1 MREGPGG
8 ELLGRR
14 LALWLLVGGALLGSS
29 AGLAGAQE
37 VSQAQYASQG
47 AEVPAGEVPAGRIP
61 SLEGRVAEQDAAL
74 EARIEDISEVG
85 EDLGETQARVDGAE
99 ARAGELRKQ
108 TGELERKI
116 AAQKESYRQ
125 SKTRYEE
132 RARAAYQGRDLEGL
146 GALIDGWLGSGRGV
160 TGGQVTGVA
169 RVLVDGRQ
177 DLEAYEE
184 SRAMLEDMA
193 RQISQKEKDY
203 EAAIEE
209 QQSSAEELR
218 SREATLDES
227 IAGLR
232 SDRDRTADRIQDLE
246 AAERARIQRSRAATG
261 SGTAGKGYQLG
272 VARGEIFARPVAPMP
287 KREYVKL
294 YKESAEKYGFGKDWY
309 VLAAVGQVESN
320 HGQNMG
326 PSSAGAMGPMQFL
339 PSTWATSGVDGNGDG
354 AANIM
359 DPEDAVPAA
368 AGYLKEGGAPR
379 DWYAAL
385 YSYNHAEWYVKKV
398 FAVAEAYRLLAKDE
412 RVEPYI

>member
-1 MREGPGG
+1 M
-8 ELLGRR
+8 
-14 LALWLLVGGALLGSS
+14 WLLAGGALLVSSVGS
-29 AGLAGAQE
+29 AGAQG
-37 VSQAQYASQG
+37 VSQEQYAGEG
-47 AEVPAGEVPAGRIP
+47 AEAAAARIP
-61 SLEGRVAEQDAAL
+61 SLEGRLARQDAAL
-74 EARIEDISEVG
+74 EDRISDISEVG
-85 EDLGETQARVDGAE
+85 EDLQETQARVDGAE
-99 ARAGELRKQ
+99 ARAGELREQ
-108 TGELERKI
+108 TRELEQKI

-125 SKTRYEE
+125 SKARYEE
-132 RARAAYQGRDLEGL
+132 QARAAYQGRNLEGL
-146 GALIDGWLGSGRGV
+146 GALVDGWLGSGRGAAA
-160 TGGQVTGVA
+160 GGQLAGVA

-177 DLEAYEE
+177 DLAAYEE
-184 SRAMLEDMA
+184 SRAMLRDMV
-193 RQISQKEKDY
+193 RQISQKERDY

-209 QQSSAEELR
+209 QRASAEELR
-218 SREATLDES
+218 SQEAALDAS
-227 IAGLR
+227 IEGLR
-232 SDRDRTADRIQDLE
+232 SQRDRTTDRLQELE

-261 SGTAGKGYQLG
+261 GGTAGKGYQLG
-272 VARGEIFARPVAPMP
+272 VARDGIVARPVAPMP
-287 KREYVKL
+287 KREYMEL
-294 YKESAEKYGFGKDWY
+294 YKKSAQKYGFGRDWY

-385 YSYNHAEWYVKKV
+385 YSYNHADWYVKKV
-398 FAVAEAYRLLAKDE
+398 FAVAEAYRRLAKDE

>member
-1 MREGPGG
+1 MREGSGG

-14 LALWLLVGGALLGSS
+14 LALWLLAGGALLVSS
-29 AGLAGAQE
+29 TGLAGAQE
-37 VSQAQYASQG
+37 VSQAQYADQG
-47 AEVPAGEVPAGRIP
+47 AEVPADRIP

-74 EARIEDISEVG
+74 ETRIEDISEVG
-85 EDLGETQARVDGAE
+85 EDLRETQARVDGAE
-99 ARAGELRKQ
+99 ARAGELREQ
-108 TGELERKI
+108 TRELEQKI

-125 SKTRYEE
+125 SKARYEE
-132 RARAAYQGRDLEGL
+132 RARAAYQGRNLEGL
-146 GALIDGWLGSGRGV
+146 GALIDGWLGSGQGV

-184 SRAMLEDMA
+184 SRAMLEDMV

-209 QQSSAEELR
+209 QQASAEELR
-218 SREATLDES
+218 SREAALDES

-232 SDRDRTADRIQDLE
+232 SDRDRTAGRLQELE

-261 SGTAGKGYQLG
+261 GGTAGKGYQLG
-272 VARGEIFARPVAPMP
+272 VARDEIFARPVSPMP

-294 YKESAEKYGFGKDWY
+294 YKESAEKYGFGRDWY

-320 HGQNMG
+320 HGENMG

-339 PSTWATSGVDGNGDG
+339 PSTWAASGVDGDGDG

-385 YSYNHAEWYVKKV
+385 YSYNHADWYVKKV

>member
-1 MREGPGG
+1 M
-8 ELLGRR
+8 GRR
-14 LALWLLVGGALLGSS
+14 LALWILVGGALLVSS
-29 AGLAGAQE
+29 AGLAGAQGA
-37 VSQAQYASQG
+37 SQTQYAGEG
-47 AEVPAGEVPAGRIP
+47 AEVSAGRIP
-61 SLEGRVAEQDAAL
+61 SLEGRVAEQEAAL

-85 EDLGETQARVDGAE
+85 RDLRETQARVDGSA

-108 TGELERKI
+108 TRELERKM
-116 AAQKESYRQ
+116 AAQRESYEASRD
-125 SKTRYEE
+125 RYED
-132 RARAAYQGRDLEGL
+132 RARAAYQGRNLEGL

-160 TGGQVTGVA
+160 SGGEIRGLA
-169 RVLVDGRQ
+169 RVLVDGRH

-184 SRAMLEDMA
+184 SRAMLRDMV

-209 QQSSAEELR
+209 QRASAEELR
-218 SREATLDES
+218 SREAALDES
-227 IAGLR
+227 IARLR
-232 SDRDRTADRIQDLE
+232 SDRDRTADRLEELE
-246 AAERARIQRSRAATG
+246 AAERARIQRSRAVTG
-261 SGTAGKGYQLG
+261 GGTAGRGYQLG
-272 VARGEIFARPVAPMP
+272 VARDEIFARPVAPMP

-294 YKESAEKYGFGKDWY
+294 YKESAKKYGFARDWY

-339 PSTWATSGVDGNGDG
+339 PSTWAASGVDGDGDG
-354 AANIM
+354 KANIM

-385 YSYNHAEWYVKKV
+385 YSYNHADWYVKKV
-398 FAVAEAYRLLAKDE
+398 FAVAEAYRRLAKDR

>member
-1 MREGPGG
+1 M
-8 ELLGRR
+8 
-14 LALWLLVGGALLGSS
+14 GGALLVSS
-29 AGLAGAQE
+29 AGLAGAQG
-37 VSQAQYASQG
+37 VSQTQYAGEG
-47 AEVPAGEVPAGRIP
+47 AEVPAAGRIP
-61 SLEGRVAEQDAAL
+61 SLEGRVAEQEAAL

-85 EDLGETQARVDGAE
+85 RDLRETQARVDGSA

-108 TGELERKI
+108 TRELKRKM
-116 AAQKESYRQ
+116 AAQRESYKA
-125 SKTRYEE
+125 SKDRYEDQ
-132 RARAAYQGRDLEGL
+132 ARAAYQGRNLEGL

-160 TGGQVTGVA
+160 SGGEITGLA
-169 RVLVDGRQ
+169 RVLVEGRH
-177 DLEAYEE
+177 DLEAYEQ
-184 SRAMLEDMA
+184 SRAMLRDMV

-209 QQSSAEELR
+209 QRASAEELR
-218 SREATLDES
+218 SREAALDES
-227 IAGLR
+227 IARLR
-232 SDRDRTADRIQDLE
+232 SDKNRTADRLQELE

-261 SGTAGKGYQLG
+261 GGTAGRGYQLG
-272 VARGEIFARPVAPMP
+272 VARAEIFARPVAPLP

-294 YKESAEKYGFGKDWY
+294 YKESAKKYGFGRDWY

-339 PSTWATSGVDGNGDG
+339 PSTWATSGVDGDGDG
-354 AANIM
+354 KANIM

-385 YSYNHAEWYVKKV
+385 YSYNHADWYVKKV
-398 FAVAEAYRLLAKDE
+398 FAVAEAYRRLAKDR

>member
-1 MREGPGG
+1 MREGSGG

-14 LALWLLVGGALLGSS
+14 LALWLLAGGALLVSS
-29 AGLAGAQE
+29 TGLAGAQE
-37 VSQAQYASQG
+37 VSQAQYADQG
-47 AEVPAGEVPAGRIP
+47 AEVPADRIP

-74 EARIEDISEVG
+74 ETRIEDISEVG
-85 EDLGETQARVDGAE
+85 EDLRETQARVDGAE
-99 ARAGELRKQ
+99 ARAGELREQ
-108 TGELERKI
+108 TRELEQKI

-125 SKTRYEE
+125 SKARYEE
-132 RARAAYQGRDLEGL
+132 RARAAYQGRNLEGL
-146 GALIDGWLGSGRGV
+146 GALIDGWLGSGQGV

-184 SRAMLEDMA
+184 SRAMLEDMV

-209 QQSSAEELR
+209 QQASAEELR
-218 SREATLDES
+218 SREAALDES
-227 IAGLR
+227 IASLR
-232 SDRDRTADRIQDLE
+232 SDRDRTAGRLQELE

-261 SGTAGKGYQLG
+261 GGTAGKGYQLG
-272 VARGEIFARPVAPMP
+272 VARDEIFARPVSPMP

-294 YKESAEKYGFGKDWY
+294 YKESAEKYGFGRDWY

-320 HGQNMG
+320 HGENMG

-339 PSTWATSGVDGNGDG
+339 PSTWAASGVDGDGDG

-385 YSYNHAEWYVKKV
+385 YSYNHADWYVKKV

>member
-1 MREGPGG
+1 MREGSGG

-14 LALWLLVGGALLGSS
+14 LALWLLAGGALLVSS
-29 AGLAGAQE
+29 TGFAGAQE
-37 VSQAQYASQG
+37 VSQAQYADQG
-47 AEVPAGEVPAGRIP
+47 AEVPADRIP

-74 EARIEDISEVG
+74 ETRIEDISEVG
-85 EDLGETQARVDGAE
+85 EDLRETQARVDGAE
-99 ARAGELRKQ
+99 ARAGELREQ
-108 TGELERKI
+108 TRELEQKI

-125 SKTRYEE
+125 SKARYEE
-132 RARAAYQGRDLEGL
+132 RARAAYQGRNLEGL
-146 GALIDGWLGSGRGV
+146 GALIDGWLGSGEGV

-184 SRAMLEDMA
+184 SRAMLEDMV

-209 QQSSAEELR
+209 QQASAEELR
-218 SREATLDES
+218 SREAALDES
-227 IAGLR
+227 IASLR
-232 SDRDRTADRIQDLE
+232 SDRDRTAGRLQELE

-261 SGTAGKGYQLG
+261 GGTAGKGYQLG
-272 VARGEIFARPVAPMP
+272 VARDEIFARPVSPMP

-294 YKESAEKYGFGKDWY
+294 YKESAEKYGFGRDWY

-320 HGQNMG
+320 HGENMG

-339 PSTWATSGVDGNGDG
+339 PSTWAASGVDGDGDG

-385 YSYNHAEWYVKKV
+385 YSYNHADWYVKKV
-398 FAVAEAYRLLAKDE
+398 FAVAEAYRRLAKDE
-412 RVEPYI
+412 RVEPYL

>member
-1 MREGPGG
+1 M
-8 ELLGRR
+8 
-14 LALWLLVGGALLGSS
+14 GGALLVSS
-29 AGLAGAQE
+29 AGLAGAQG
-37 VSQAQYASQG
+37 VSQTQYAGEG
-47 AEVPAGEVPAGRIP
+47 AEVPAAGRIP
-61 SLEGRVAEQDAAL
+61 SLEGRVAEQEAAL

-85 EDLGETQARVDGAE
+85 RDLRETQARVDGSA

-108 TGELERKI
+108 TRELKRKM
-116 AAQKESYRQ
+116 AAQSESYKA
-125 SKTRYEE
+125 SKDRYEDQ
-132 RARAAYQGRDLEGL
+132 ARAAYQGRNLEGL

-160 TGGQVTGVA
+160 SGGEITGLA
-169 RVLVDGRQ
+169 RVLVEGRH
-177 DLEAYEE
+177 DLEAYEQ
-184 SRAMLEDMA
+184 SRAMLRDMV

-209 QQSSAEELR
+209 QRASAEELR
-218 SREATLDES
+218 SREAALDES
-227 IAGLR
+227 IARLR
-232 SDRDRTADRIQDLE
+232 SDKNRTADRLQELE

-261 SGTAGKGYQLG
+261 GGTAGRGYQLG
-272 VARGEIFARPVAPMP
+272 VARAEIFARPVAPLP

-294 YKESAEKYGFGKDWY
+294 YKESAKKYGFGRDWY

-339 PSTWATSGVDGNGDG
+339 PSTWAASGVDGDGDG
-354 AANIM
+354 KANIM

-385 YSYNHAEWYVKKV
+385 YSYNHADWYVKKV
-398 FAVAEAYRLLAKDE
+398 FAVAEAYRRLAKDR